1 MAIFK
6 KGDKVRT
13 GHFERECHIVR
24 TVTKSSGILVEADGG
39 EACECCGYQGR
50 ATPPL
55 KPEWFSKVEEEE

>member
-1 MAIFK
+1 
-6 KGDKVRT
+6 
-13 GHFERECHIVR
+13 VR